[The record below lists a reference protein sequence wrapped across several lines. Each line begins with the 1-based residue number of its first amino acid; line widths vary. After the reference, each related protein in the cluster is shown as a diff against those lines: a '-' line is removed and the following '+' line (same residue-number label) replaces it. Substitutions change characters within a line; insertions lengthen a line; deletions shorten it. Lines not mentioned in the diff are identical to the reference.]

1 LIKFGEKQQ
10 MERLTGKKA
19 LITAAGQGIGRAT
32 ALAMAETGA
41 KVFATDINEEALSE
55 LSHPN
60 IETYVMDVRSDASV
74 KEGVAR
80 AKPNVLFN
88 CAGFVHNG
96 SILETSDADWDF
108 AFDLNVRSMFRTI
121 KAALPDML
129 DGGTGSIINMSSAAS
144 SIIGAPN
151 RFVYGTTK
159 AAVIGL
165 TKSVACEYIKK
176 GIRCNCICPGTVESP
191 SWHDRVTALGEQMGS
206 YELALEAFVSRQP
219 MGRVAT
225 AEEIAAL
232 VVYLAS
238 DESAFTTGQ
247 PHVIDGGWSG

>member
-1 LIKFGEKQQ
+1 
-10 MERLTGKKA
+10 MERLTGKRA

-41 KVFATDINEEALSE
+41 QVFATDINEAALSE

-60 IETYVMDVRSDASV
+60 IETYLMDVRDDASV

-129 DGGTGSIINMSSAAS
+129 DEGSGSIINMSSALS

-151 RFVYGTTK
+151 RFIYGTTK

-165 TKSVACEYIKK
+165 TKSVAIEYIKK

-191 SWHDRVTALGEQMGS
+191 SWHDRVTALGEKLGS
-206 YELALEAFVSRQP
+206 YELAMENFVSRQP